1 MIFAQKPPMGWNAWN
16 YFGYADINERVVRET
31 ADAMAE
37 QGFRDAGYVIVQ
49 VDDAWALQ
57 RRDENGDLVAD
68 PEGFL
73 PE

>member
-37 QGFRDAGYVIVQ
+37 QGFRDAGYVMKTAIL
-49 VDDAWALQ
+49 W
-57 RRDENGDLVAD
+57 RIRN
-68 PEGFL
+68 GFL